1 MAICWTLKLT
11 SHRNHTSQAKAGN
24 SSVHVEEDDQGVSK
38 SRFAVAA
45 SLFSVPDVSDHG
57 SRRCKRGSG
66 LKGRFTVVFQKQ
78 FDRYCFKDLNESRK
92 MNLLYTLQ
100 IRLAFQAPRIV
111 FMELAYSLCDWT
123 KQSLICPQQNPPP
136 PWLPPP
142 PTLLYCTFPAH
153 PLILLLIASRRKELL
168 YPPSQDPSP
177 NKEIK
182 QGIF

>member
-1 MAICWTLKLT
+1 MAICWSLKLT

-24 SSVHVEEDDQGVSK
+24 SSVHVEEDDQGVSR
-38 SRFAVAA
+38 SSFAVAA
-45 SLFSVPDVSDHG
+45 SLFSVPDVSDHV
-57 SRRCKRGSG
+57 SRRCKGGSG

-78 FDRYCFKDLNESRK
+78 FDRYCSKDLNDSRK
-92 MNLLYTLQ
+92 MNLIYTLHV
-100 IRLAFQAPRIV
+100 RLAFQALGIV
-111 FMELAYSLCDWT
+111 FMELAYPLCDWT
-123 KQSLICPQQNPPP
+123 KQSLICHSKTPLHPG
-136 PWLPPP
+136 PPP

-177 NKEIK
+177 NKKIK